1 MRIVANPLSS
11 DRKSVCPQRDARNAF
26 RSKKLKYK
34 WDRRLESDRILLS
47 LCPLLQKAA
56 ELAEEELEVLVLMLM
71 LVDPDALETSRILW
85 VVAEEVG
92 IGLGNLGLVE
102 FVS

>member
-1 MRIVANPLSS
+1 MRLGANQPSY

-34 WDRRLESDRILLS
+34 WDKRLESDRILLS

-56 ELAEEELEVLVLMLM
+56 ELAEEELEVLVLML
-71 LVDPDALETSRILW
+71 VDPDALETSKILW
-85 VVAEEVG
+85 VVGEVVE
-92 IGLGNLGLVE
+92 IGLGNLVLAE